1 MLTPNLTDGE
11 KQALI
16 DGYMQGHINFF
27 NGLSN
32 KVDSYAGGKMSI
44 VRYQDELMFYANVL
58 KYEWSP
64 AKTPEEKRAA
74 LQRIFKTIDNHV
86 KDY

>member
-64 AKTPEEKRAA
+64 AKTPEEKQAA
-74 LQRIFKTIDNHV
+74 LQRIFKTIDDHV